1 MLSVNDIE
9 TEAVP
14 IVDVPIVDVHVV
26 TIEEHKQI
34 WVECEEKKIE
44 PRIVLKDIAKTQRSS
59 TKAIREYM
67 KENQITNLDCGNNWF
82 ITCEEVQKVSYSED
96 TCGPYMTAI
105 ELERLKREQT
115 ICRDSFKTLPPPKR
129 QCL

>member
-1 MLSVNDIE
+1 MSSVDDIE
-9 TEAVP
+9 ITSS
-14 IVDVPIVDVHVV
+14 VDDIAI
-26 TIEEHKQI
+26 TIEEHKQL

-44 PRIVLKDIAKTQRSS
+44 PRLVLKDIAKTQRPA

-67 KENQITNLDCGNNWF
+67 KENQITNLNCGNDWF

-96 TCGPYMTAI
+96 ICGPYMTPD
-105 ELERLKREQT
+105 ELDRLKR
-115 ICRDSFKTLPPPKR
+115 DNLNVKNSFKTLPPLKR